1 MARVREITARQPRA
15 WNESPELGGH
25 LMASSEM
32 EIHSSLGYALG
43 YTDGEHKRLMRQA
56 AMIAPITEGFFRT
69 LESTPDRTP
78 EAAT

>member
-1 MARVREITARQPRA
+1 
-15 WNESPELGGH
+15 
-25 LMASSEM
+25 MASSEM